1 MTVLMAIIVA
11 AWLAWVTHPPMFT
24 EIKGDGEALR
34 ALLANQRI
42 RLIAWAVV
50 VVAMVA
56 GLVVLAVVR

>member
-24 EIKGDGEALR
+24 EVKGDADAMR
-34 ALLANQRI
+34 SAFANQRI

-56 GLVVLAVVR
+56 GLVVLAVLR